1 MVKSKKV
8 IVGTGNEGGLIAF
21 IRSLFRA
28 KCDASAF
35 EEMQRKPK
43 HKAAEAETGIEAAAK
58 YRLRHPRMG
67 INQLRRYHAIEVGL
81 RPLRYDVLGKRE
93 RKVMEKHG

>member
-43 HKAAEAETGIEAAAK
+43 HKAAEAETGS
-58 YRLRHPRMG
+58 
-67 INQLRRYHAIEVGL
+67 
-81 RPLRYDVLGKRE
+81 RPLQNTDCATLVWVSTSCGAIMPSRPVCGR
-93 RKVMEKHG
+93 